1 MGARGLSSRKI
12 PHERA
17 WNVVFRT
24 VHLMAFGLVL
34 GGHAW
39 EVELDRLLVA
49 FWVTVL
55 SGVALMG
62 IELFKSLEWVFL
74 GKGIMV
80 LAKLGLL
87 LLVPVFWEARLPLL
101 LAVVVVASVGSHM
114 PSRFRHYSLLRRRVL
129 LPSEESATRLQDAR
143 PEPASLRHARGGAR
157 GGGQG

>member
-1 MGARGLSSRKI
+1 MGASSLWSRKI
-12 PHERA
+12 PHERT
-17 WNVVFRT
+17 WNVAFRT
-24 VHLMAFGLVL
+24 VHLIAFGLVL

-39 EVELDRLLVA
+39 EVEPGRLLGA

-62 IELFKSLEWVFL
+62 LELFKSLEWVFL

-87 LLVPVFWEARLPLL
+87 LLVPVFWDARLPLL

-114 PSRFRHYSLLRRRVL
+114 PARFRHYSLLRRRVL
-129 LPSEESATRLQDAR
+129 LPSEEPAMGVQDLR
-143 PEPASLRHARGGAR
+143 REPAPLSHTKGGAR
-157 GGGQG
+157 GGSQG